1 MRMHVEAEIKIKQVR
16 AEREEVAAL
25 RKEKEQLRTKEEQL
39 RTKELLLLQ
48 RQPGALSSC
57 VPRVHAW
64 LCTHMRCL
72 PKSRVMDVVPSRRQA
87 AVRRV
92 CVSSDC

>member
-1 MRMHVEAEIKIKQVR
+1 MDEVVAEIKAVNAKLEEVEAEIVQAR
-16 AEREEVAAL
+16 AEHHEEEVAAL
-25 RKEKEQLRTKEEQL
+25 RRKEEQLRKEKEQL

-64 LCTHMRCL
+64 LCTHMH
-72 PKSRVMDVVPSRRQA
+72 
-87 AVRRV
+87 V
-92 CVSSDC
+92 CQRHG